1 MREGEYYE
9 KQSAGTSM
17 FITAMGVMI
26 AVFFFSIGV
35 MITMHA
41 SIANRQREIG
51 TLWVLGFSR
60 LSILTS
66 FLIESVALALLGGA
80 IGALA
85 SLAMGFVRFSTPQTP
100 RALAGEELNHRGT
113 EGAEVGGEFLV

>member
-26 AVFFFSIGV
+26 AVFFSIGV

-85 SLAMGFVRFSTPQTP
+85 SLAMGFVRFSTPQLLG
-100 RALAGEELNHRGT
+100 RSRERS
-113 EGAEVGGEFLV
+113 